1 MTLRTSALTAIGAL
15 ALSTG
20 WGPTF
25 VVPPASAAV
34 TTISSSSTVLDVTLS
49 VADVISITLGPVLPA
64 AGAAS
69 PPYDVTNSHSLSFP
83 LLGLSSSLVTDTA
96 SSPFP
101 PTETGTATSTADS
114 FSFAPVGGALFSISA
129 TTISSTSSVNG
140 TPTPSATGSTTITG
154 LSLTI
159 AGHTFTF
166 SGTPSLNDEII
177 SEPGLAVILNQQIP
191 DTTETAGITTN
202 AIAIDFNNFALGPN
216 LVNGAVD
223 IGQSMASFAVIPE
236 PATWVMLL
244 AGFAG
249 LGFAG
254 YRTPRK
260 SAAIAE

>member
-25 VVPPASAAV
+25 AVSPASAAV
-34 TTISSSSTVLDVTLS
+34 TTISSSSTVVDISLTVPG
-49 VADVISITLGPVLPA
+49 VISIVVGPVLSA
-64 AGAAS
+64 AGSAP
-69 PPYDVTNSHSLSFP
+69 PPYDVTNSNSLSLP

-96 SSPFP
+96 SSPHP

-114 FSFAPVGGALFSISA
+114 FSFAPVGGALFSVSA
-129 TTISSTSSVNG
+129 TTISSTSSVTG
-140 TPTPSATGSTTITG
+140 TPTPSAAGSTTITG

-166 SGTPSLNDEII
+166 SGTPSPNDVIF

-202 AIAIDFNNFALGPN
+202 AVAIDFNNFALGSN
-216 LVNGAVD
+216 HVNGAVD
-223 IGQSMASFAVIPE
+223 VGQSMASIAVIPE
-236 PATWVMLL
+236 PATWAMML

-249 LGFAG
+249 LGFVR
-254 YRTPRK
+254 YRASRK
-260 SAAIAE
+260 STAIAA

>member
-25 VVPPASAAV
+25 AVSPASAAV

-49 VADVISITLGPVLPA
+49 VAGVISISLGPVLSA
-64 AGAAS
+64 AGSAP
-69 PPYDVTNSHSLSFP
+69 PPYDVTNSNSLSFP

-101 PTETGTATSTADS
+101 PTETATSTADS
-114 FSFAPVGGALFSISA
+114 FSFAPLGGALFSVSA

-140 TPTPSATGSTTITG
+140 SPTPSATGSTTITG

-166 SGTPSLNDEII
+166 SGTPSIDDTIF

-202 AIAIDFNNFALGPN
+202 AIAIDFNNFAIGPN
-216 LVNGAVD
+216 DVNGAVD
-223 IGQSMASFAVIPE
+223 IGQSMASFVVIPE

>member
-15 ALSTG
+15 ALSMG
-20 WGPTF
+20 LGPTF
-25 VVPPASAAV
+25 AVSPTSAAV
-34 TTISSSSTVLDVTLS
+34 TTISSSSAVLDVTLS
-49 VADVISITLGPVLPA
+49 VAGVISITLGPVLPA
-64 AGAAS
+64 AGSAP
-69 PPYDVTNSHSLSFP
+69 PPYDVTNSQSLSLP

-114 FSFAPVGGALFSISA
+114 FSFAPVGGALFSVSA

-159 AGHTFTF
+159 AGNTFTF
-166 SGTPSLNDEII
+166 SGTPSINDKIFG
-177 SEPGLAVILNQQIP
+177 EPGLAVILNQQIP
-191 DTTETAGITTN
+191 DAIETAGITTN
-202 AIAIDFNNFALGPN
+202 AIAIDFNNFAVGPN
-216 LVNGAVD
+216 HVSGVVD
-223 IGQSMASFAVIPE
+223 IGQSLASLVAIPE
-236 PATWVMLL
+236 PATWAMLL

-254 YRTPRK
+254 YRTRRP
-260 SAAIAE
+260 AVAVA